1 MYILYILYIY
11 GFLSKPKSKPKT
23 NFGLLRKP
31 KFRFT
36 KETKNDVF
44 GVMRKPKIKNEI
56 HILTTFGNQNKMD
69 KRFIN

>member
-36 KETKNDVF
+36 KETKTMFLV
-44 GVMRKPKIKNEI
+44 
-56 HILTTFGNQNKMD
+56 
-69 KRFIN
+69 